1 MKFDKKILKKSLI
14 ILTIIMIC
22 VTIHRIVQT
31 YALLETNK
39 TGQLQPKIA
48 KWNIELNE
56 TDITNGYTEDIVI
69 DNFQLSQ
76 NNNVLAGKIAPG
88 INGAVDLSLDPKDT
102 DVSIRYDITLEDLG
116 TQPIKISSI
125 EMVEGTGTLVKTGE
139 NTMTFNTYGNRENQ
153 RFVPIRTILT
163 CCWTSARR
171 CGLRIFYIICKEDS
185 ISLNLATTASPT
197 NIVIASAEPV
207 LAYSSKAS

>member
-39 TGQLQPKIA
+39 TGQIQQKIA

-56 TDITNGYTEDIVI
+56 TDITNGLSEDIII

-76 NNNVLAGKIAPG
+76 NSNVLAGKIAPG
-88 INGAVDLSLDPKDT
+88 INGSVDLSLDPKDT
-102 DVSIRYDITLEDLG
+102 DVSIRYDLTLAELEE
-116 TQPIKISSI
+116 QPIKISSI
-125 EMVEGTGTLVKTGE
+125 EIVEGTGTLIQTGE
-139 NTMTFNTYGNRENQ
+139 NTYTGLMNLNKIKNGNAGVTVRINVYWENDESNNDRDTLIGTQYGLKLR
-153 RFVPIRTILT
+153 VPIKVSVKQYLGETIEEYT
-163 CCWTSARR
+163 
-171 CGLRIFYIICKEDS
+171 GD
-185 ISLNLATTASPT
+185 
-197 NIVIASAEPV
+197 
-207 LAYSSKAS
+207 

>member
-39 TGQLQPKIA
+39 TGQIQQKIA

-56 TDITNGYTEDIVI
+56 TDITNGLSEDIII

-88 INGAVDLSLDPKDT
+88 INGSVDLSLDPKDT
-102 DVSIRYDITLEDLG
+102 DVSIRYDLTLAELEE
-116 TQPIKISSI
+116 QPIKISSI
-125 EMVEGTGTLVKTGE
+125 EIVEGTGTLIQTGE
-139 NTMTFNTYGNRENQ
+139 NTYTGLMNLNKIKSGNAGVTVRINVYWENDESNNDRDTLIGTQYGLKLR
-153 RFVPIRTILT
+153 VPIKVSVKQYLGETIEEYT
-163 CCWTSARR
+163 
-171 CGLRIFYIICKEDS
+171 GD
-185 ISLNLATTASPT
+185 
-197 NIVIASAEPV
+197 
-207 LAYSSKAS
+207 